1 MTPKSVKPEETSF
14 MLLPRLYFLKAD
26 EQLLI
31 EDFTQ
36 RFLVNGPTFFFARPL
51 LKITRRNA
59 STLGPTGYARIRNL
73 LTGELRNERGPGLYF
88 LGANE
93 EVVKNLTAIPL
104 KRNQYTKIIDQRTA
118 VIRMVRGET
127 LIYLEPNEE
136 LLGTIE
142 EGINIDDDTAVLV
155 RTVETGQLQLITDRQ
170 VFFPQAN
177 QKIEA
182 LWKPILLKQ
191 NQYVKLIDKS
201 TGAVRV
207 VRGEC
212 RFYREP
218 TEELL
223 GDIQEGVNVDEH
235 TAVLIRN
242 TESAQLELITTPQV
256 FIPSATQEVVRLR
269 QRILLEDHEAVV
281 VKDKLGQYQIR
292 RGTDPERAFF
302 LEPYAQLVE
311 FCWSSGVHKAKRNL
325 TFTHLDVRPKFMSY
339 EFEVRTQDNV
349 ELVLAITLFWQ
360 IMHIEA
366 MIRTT
371 DDATGDV
378 CSHARSSIIQA
389 VSQTTLER
397 FLSSFNDLVREAVL
411 NPNDA
416 FYQTRGVQIHA
427 TEVRSIAC
435 KDPETQRILMEII
448 QETTNRLNQLQKQ
461 ESSNE
466 VQLRQLEGNIAA
478 EQLKGQLLVLRQE
491 HAKTEATTQG
501 EAEAIRVKAFLDG
514 LGEQLSSEDKLFLF
528 NLLRKQDA
536 IAALS
541 TGTAQLYFTPADV
554 NLSIEARPLSGGV
567 PLQGVESGSR

>member
-1 MTPKSVKPEETSF
+1 
-14 MLLPRLYFLKAD
+14 MLLPRFYFLKED
-26 EQLLI
+26 EQLLV
-31 EDFTQ
+31 ENFTQ
-36 RFLVNGPTFFFARPL
+36 RFVVNGPIIFFARPL
-51 LKITRRNA
+51 LKIVRRKA
-59 STLGPTGYARIRNL
+59 SMLGPTDYARIRNRV
-73 LTGELRNERGPGLYF
+73 TGELRNERGPGLYL
-88 LGANE
+88 LGVNE
-93 EVVKNLTAIPL
+93 EIVIQLTALPL
-104 KRNQYTKIIDQRTA
+104 KRNQYVKIIDQRTA
-118 VIRMVRGET
+118 VIRMVRGEA
-127 LIYLEPNEE
+127 LVYLEPSEE
-136 LLGTIE
+136 FLGTVE
-142 EGINIDDDTAVLV
+142 EGINIDDETAVLV
-155 RTVETGQLQLITDRQ
+155 RTVETGQLQLITEPQ
-170 VFFPQAN
+170 VFFPEAN
-177 QKIEA
+177 QTIEG
-182 LWKPILLKQ
+182 LWKPILLKP

-201 TGAVRV
+201 TGTIRV

-212 RFYREP
+212 CFYREP

-223 GDIQEGVNVDEH
+223 GDIKDGVNVDEH

-242 TESAQLELITTPQV
+242 IESAQLELITAPQV
-256 FIPSATQEVVRLR
+256 FIPGPTQEIVQLC

-281 VKDKLGQYQIR
+281 IKDRLGQYQIR
-292 RGTDPERAFF
+292 RGTDSERAFF
-302 LEPYAQLVE
+302 LEPYTQLVE
-311 FCWSSGVHKAKRNL
+311 FCWSSGVHKDQRNL
-325 TFTHLDVRPKFMSY
+325 TFTHIDSRPKFMSY

-360 IMHIEA
+360 ITQIEA

-371 DDATGDV
+371 DDTTGDV

-397 FLSSFNDLVREAVL
+397 FLANFNDLVRQAVL
-411 NPNDA
+411 NPNDG

-466 VQLRQLEGNIAA
+466 VQLRQLEGDIAA
-478 EQLKGQLLVLRQE
+478 EQLKGQLLELRQE

-501 EAEAIRVKAFLDG
+501 EAESIRVKAFLDG

-528 NLLRKQDA
+528 NLLRKQDT

-541 TGTAQLYFTPADV
+541 TGTAQLYLTPADV
-554 NLSIEARPLSGGV
+554 NLSIESRPPSGGTS
-567 PLQGVESGSR
+567 LRGMANE

>member
-1 MTPKSVKPEETSF
+1 
-14 MLLPRLYFLKAD
+14 MLLPRFYFLKAD
-26 EQLLI
+26 EQLLV

-36 RFLVNGPTFFFARPL
+36 QFVVNGPTFFLARPL
-51 LKITRRNA
+51 LKITRRKA
-59 STLGPTGYARIRNL
+59 LTLGPTDYVRIRNRF
-73 LTGELRNERGPGLYF
+73 TGELRNQRGPGLHF
-88 LGANE
+88 LDANE
-93 EVVKNLTAIPL
+93 EVAKKLTALPL
-104 KRNQYTKIIDQRTA
+104 SRNQYVKIINQQTA
-118 VIRMVRGET
+118 VTRMVRGET
-127 LIYLEPNEE
+127 LVYLDPSEE
-136 LLGTIE
+136 LLGGVQ
-142 EGINIDDDTAVLV
+142 EGINIDDETAVLV
-155 RTVETGQLQLITDRQ
+155 RTIETGQLQLITEPQ
-170 VFFPQAN
+170 VFFPDAN
-177 QKIEA
+177 QTIEA
-182 LWKPILLKQ
+182 RRKPVLLKQ
-191 NQYVKLIDKS
+191 NQYVKVIDKS
-201 TGAVRV
+201 TGAIRV

-212 RFYREP
+212 RFYPEP

-223 GDIQEGVNVDEH
+223 GSIQDGVNVDEH
-235 TAVLIRN
+235 TAVLIRD
-242 TESAQLELITTPQV
+242 TESAQLDLVTAPQV
-256 FIPSATQEVVRLR
+256 FIPGPTQEVVRLQ

-281 VKDKLGQYQIR
+281 IKDRLGQYQIR

-302 LEPYAQLVE
+302 LAPYAQLVE
-311 FCWSSGVHKAKRNL
+311 FCWSRGVHKDKRDL
-325 TFTHLDVRPKFMSY
+325 TFTHIDSRPKFMSY

-360 IMHIEA
+360 IMQIEA

-378 CSHARSSIIQA
+378 CAHARSSIIQA

-397 FLSSFNDLVREAVL
+397 FLSSFNDLVQEAVL
-411 NPNDA
+411 NPGDG
-416 FYQTRGVQIHA
+416 FYQNRGVQIHS

-466 VQLRQLEGNIAA
+466 VQLRQLEGDIAA
-478 EQLKGQLLVLRQE
+478 EQMKGQLLDLRQE

-501 EAEAIRVKAFLDG
+501 AAEAIRVKAFLEG

-541 TGTAQLYFTPADV
+541 AGTAQLYFTPADV
-554 NLSIEARPLSGGV
+554 NLSIEARPLSGGAS
-567 PLQGVESGSR
+567 LQGIEPA